1 MSERKRKIYVCAS
14 SLGIGGVEKALL
26 GLINSFDY
34 DKVDVDL
41 QLASYEGEYIKYLN
55 PRVNLLPE
63 QDVFSWVF
71 LPKKDVLRCIL
82 KLLKQPLMLFFL

>member
-63 QDVFSWVF
+63 QDVF
-71 LPKKDVLRCIL
+71 LGC
-82 KLLKQPLMLFFL
+82 FFQRKTF